1 MHLKSLELSGFK
13 SFAKRTILEFKTPI
27 TAIVGP
33 NGSGKSNVSEA
44 LRFVLGEQSVKSMR
58 GKRTED
64 LIWNGADGAPRGN
77 RGAVKIVFDNSHHLF
92 NLDFTEV
99 SVERVVYRDAS
110 SEYLLNGSP
119 ARLRDIH
126 ELLTEAHISHGGYH
140 VISQGEADRILNASI
155 RERREMI
162 EDALGLKI
170 YQWKR
175 AESEKKLLQTKEN
188 MKQVES
194 LRREIAPHIS
204 FLKKQAEKI
213 EKAKL
218 IKEELAGLYREYF
231 AREAA
236 FIAAEKK
243 FVADE
248 SRDPRAELVT
258 LEKEL
263 AVARGES
270 AKKKDSDAEEKLR
283 KLERE
288 ASVAREEVNR
298 LARDLGHIEGECAAA
313 ERALKERKA
322 MHSRKSVAFGE
333 VEALAHAVEV
343 ETVLDRIKELLR
355 AFVEKHRSAPAVG
368 EASLEK
374 EVAALSEKRR
384 VLEVESAAAGKRE
397 KEAREGVERLRAEM
411 LAEQDSSR
419 EAEKTVFRLL
429 ARKSEL
435 AGVTRALE
443 ARASAADHADADF
456 KRELHE
462 AAVVAGRGAVQYEA
476 LPNDTLNPPKSDRVE
491 QEERRR
497 KIERLKIRIEDS
509 GTSGADDVLKEYT
522 TATEREAFLARELAD
537 LDRSALSLKELITE
551 LREKLDREFTEGVA
565 RINTEF
571 QKLFSIMFGGGT
583 AKVAVVKALKRGTR
597 ASADGEEDEAE
608 AFAQTVAETEA
619 AEEGV
624 EVEVSIPRKKI
635 KGLVMLSGGERAL
648 TSIALIF
655 ALSAVKPS
663 PFIVLDETDAALDEA
678 NSKKYGDMIEQLSA
692 HSQLILIT
700 HNRETMSRAGVLYG
714 ITMERGASKL
724 LSIAFEDAVSVAK

>member
-1 MHLKSLELSGFK
+1 MMHLRSLELSGFK

-77 RGAVKIVFDNSHHLF
+77 RAAVKIVFDNSSRLF
-92 NLDFTEV
+92 SLDFDEV

-126 ELLTEAHISHGGYH
+126 ELLTQAHISHGGYH

-175 AESEKKLLQTKEN
+175 AESEKKLAQTKEN

-231 AREAA
+231 AREASS
-236 FIAAEKK
+236 IALEKK
-243 FVADE
+243 SVAEED
-248 SRDPRAELVT
+248 RAPRAELGA

-263 AVARGES
+263 AAAQSES
-270 AKKKDSDAEEKLR
+270 VKKKDADADEKLR
-283 KLERE
+283 TLERE
-288 ASVAREEVNR
+288 ALAAREAMNR
-298 LARDLGHIEGECAAA
+298 FVRELGRLEGESAAA
-313 ERALKERKA
+313 ERALKERKTVHA
-322 MHSRKSVAFGE
+322 RKSVAFGE
-333 VEALAHAVEV
+333 VEALVREV
-343 ETVLDRIKELLR
+343 EAETLLEGVKELLR
-355 AFVEKHRSAPAVG
+355 AFVAKHRSAPAAG

-374 EVAALSEKRR
+374 EVAALADKRR
-384 VLEVESAAAGKRE
+384 ELEKEIAAADARE
-397 KEAREGVERLRAEM
+397 KEAREA
-411 LAEQDSSR
+411 AEQLRNEMRADEVSFR
-419 EAEKTVFRLL
+419 EAEKTMFRLL
-429 ARKSEL
+429 ARKNEL
-435 AGVTRALE
+435 AAILRDLA
-443 ARASAADHADADF
+443 ARGSAVEHTETDF

-462 AAVVAGRGAVQYEA
+462 AIVVAGRGAIQYEA
-476 LPNDTLNPPKSDRVE
+476 LHPPKADRAT

-509 GTSGADDVLKEYT
+509 GTSGADDVLREYH
-522 TATEREAFLARELAD
+522 TATEREAFFARELAD
-537 LDRSALSLKELITE
+537 LERSAQSLKELIAE
-551 LREKLDREFTEGVA
+551 LAEKLDREFKEGVA

-571 QKLFSIMFGGGT
+571 QKLFSVMFGGGT
-583 AKVAVVKALKRGTR
+583 AKVAVVRAPKRVKQTEE
-597 ASADGEEDEAE
+597 SAEEGETE
-608 AFAQTVAETEA
+608 AFAHAVVEEEA

-624 EVEVSIPRKKI
+624 EVEISIPRKKI

-655 ALSAVKPS
+655 ALSAVKPP

-678 NSKKYGDMIEQLSA
+678 NSKKYGDMIENLSQ

-724 LSIAFEDAVSVAK
+724 LSIAFEDAVAVAK

>member
-1 MHLKSLELSGFK
+1 MMHLRSLELSGFK
-13 SFAKRTILEFKTPI
+13 SFAKRTILQFKTPI

-77 RGAVKIVFDNSHHLF
+77 RAAVKIVFDNSHRLF

-126 ELLTEAHISHGGYH
+126 ELLTQAHISHGGYH

-175 AESEKKLLQTKEN
+175 AESEKKLEQTKEN
-188 MKQVES
+188 MKQVGS
-194 LRREIAPHIS
+194 LRREIAPHLS

-236 FIAAEKK
+236 FIALEKK
-243 FVADE
+243 TVAEE
-248 SRDPRAELVT
+248 SRAPRAELAA

-263 AVARGES
+263 SFAQSES
-270 AKKKDSDAEEKLR
+270 AKKKDSGADEKVR
-283 KLERE
+283 ALERA
-288 ASVAREEVNR
+288 ASAAREEINR
-298 LARDLGHIEGECAAA
+298 LARELGRLEGESAAA
-313 ERALKERKA
+313 ERALKERKNA
-322 MHSRKSVAFGE
+322 HARKSVAFGE

-343 ETVLDRIKELLR
+343 ETVLERIKELLR
-355 AFVEKHRSAPAVG
+355 AFVAKHRSAPAAG

-374 EVAALSEKRR
+374 EIAALSEKRR
-384 VLEVESAAAGKRE
+384 VLEGESAAAGARE
-397 KEAREGVERLRAEM
+397 KEAREDSERLRAEI
-411 LAEQDSSR
+411 LSEQDSSR

-429 ARKSEL
+429 ARRSEL

-443 ARASAADHADADF
+443 ARAGAIEHTEADF

-462 AAVVAGRGAVQYEA
+462 AAALSGRSAVQYETIPA
-476 LPNDTLNPPKSDRVE
+476 STEERIL

-509 GTSGADDVLKEYT
+509 GTSGADDVLKEYN

-537 LDRSALSLKELITE
+537 LERSGQSLKELIAE
-551 LREKLDREFTEGVA
+551 LGEKLDREFKEGVA

-583 AKVAVVKALKRGTR
+583 AKVAVVKAPKRGKL
-597 ASADGEEDEAE
+597 ASENEEADESE
-608 AFAQTVAETEA
+608 AFAQAVAFAAA

-624 EVEVSIPRKKI
+624 QVEVSSPRMKI
-635 KGLVMLSGGERAL
+635 KGLGMLSGGERAL

-655 ALSAVKPS
+655 ALSAVKPP

-724 LSIAFEDAVSVAK
+724 LSIAFEDAVAVAK